1 MRIKLGWGVR
11 DTRLAAIAAS
21 GDGHSQRQ
29 ANRLDGRNVN
39 VQRQRSARQLD
50 AQRDVGGER
59 WVAPASRRL
68 PCWQLCRRS
77 SRVAALVRA
86 LVATFTGVSDA
97 ESGSPEQQA
106 AANQKLAEA
115 MAKLSPAAQG
125 FVHLCWL

>member
-1 MRIKLGWGVR
+1 LGGKGY
-11 DTRLAAIAAS
+11 AAS
-21 GDGHSQRQ
+21 SYSRERRWALSTQ